1 MTTTDIPDTGQYT
14 IKETAALIGVC
25 RNTLRG
31 YTDKGFI
38 RCSFRRGT
46 GKKFYYGKEIKRYLT
61 STL

>member
-1 MTTTDIPDTGQYT
+1 MVNIDIPDTGQYT
-14 IKETAALIGVC
+14 IKETAAIIGVT

-46 GKKFYYGKEIKRYLT
+46 GKKFYYV
-61 STL
+61 

>member
-1 MTTTDIPDTGQYT
+1 MVSIDIPDTGQYT
-14 IKETAALIGVC
+14 IKETAAIIGVT

-46 GKKFYYGKEIKRYLT
+46 GKKFYYGKDIKRYLKA
-61 STL
+61 TL